1 MLELKNA
8 AILTY
13 KVENPEGQT
22 NGYQKPDKRFT
33 GTYSGKYGTLAE
45 HYYQGEGRDF
55 SDQTVLHVGSI
66 EAVTSE
72 DGDYQKDGDLP
83 GMLTVPRWLI
93 VGTVH
98 GMMTIYLI
106 VKAWQC

>member
-1 MLELKNA
+1 MPELENA
-8 AILTY
+8 DILTY

-55 SDQTVLHVGSI
+55 IFLRSDNF
-66 EAVTSE
+66 TSRLNR
-72 DGDYQKDGDLP
+72 GGK
-83 GMLTVPRWLI
+83 
-93 VGTVH
+93 GTQ
-98 GMMTIYLI
+98 I
-106 VKAWQC
+106 